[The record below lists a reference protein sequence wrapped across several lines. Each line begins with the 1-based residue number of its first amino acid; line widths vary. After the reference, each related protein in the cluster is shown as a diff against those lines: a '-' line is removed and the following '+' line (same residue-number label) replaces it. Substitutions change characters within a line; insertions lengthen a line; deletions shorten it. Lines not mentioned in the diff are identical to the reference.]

1 MDSMNGKQDIMNNS
15 AGDEV
20 SGKKFV
26 LAPMATLTH
35 EGLRILIEKFGGCS
49 EYFAEMIHAPSFLAG
64 GQFEN
69 WYIKSGPDL
78 SKIVWQITCGEKGPL
93 AELAGF
99 LDNYGG
105 LGIDINMGCCAPP
118 ILKQGAGAAWM
129 TKDTSLT
136 LSMVEAVRKEV
147 KNLRL
152 SVKLR
157 LGETEDYSKLLGFC
171 RSLVSGGI
179 ELITLHPRTIQE
191 KFKHL
196 ARRKYVEALARD
208 LQIPV
213 YGNGDVRDAQDAA
226 GFSEV
231 CSGVM
236 IGRKAVQCPWI
247 FKNIRKLF
255 AGNYS
260 REGENNGAV
269 DNTELVNIRET
280 GLDFL
285 RILLTSQP
293 EEFYLTRAKRFF
305 FYFCDNLSFA
315 HYVKM
320 KIQNARS
327 LDQIESLWEEYFT
340 KVPEDETK
348 IF

>member
-1 MDSMNGKQDIMNNS
+1 MERAEEKIETENRI
-15 AGDEV
+15 
-20 SGKKFV
+20 SGRAISSKKFV

-64 GQFEN
+64 GQFEH
-69 WYIKSGPDL
+69 WYIRPGPDL
-78 SKIVWQITCGEKGPL
+78 SKIVWQITCGEKAPL
-93 AELAGF
+93 VEIARF

-129 TKDTSLT
+129 TKDISQT
-136 LSMVEAVRKEV
+136 LSMVEGVRKEV

-171 RSLVSGGI
+171 RSLVSEGI

-196 ARRKYVEALARD
+196 ARRKYVEALAKD
-208 LQIPV
+208 LDIPV
-213 YGNGDVRDAQDAA
+213 YGNGDVKDASDAA
-226 GFSEV
+226 VFSNV
-231 CSGVM
+231 CTGVM

-255 AGNYS
+255 ARNYS
-260 REGENNGAV
+260 RDGENKGAV
-269 DNTELVNIRET
+269 DNTEPVNIRET
-280 GLDFL
+280 GHEFL

-315 HYVKM
+315 HYIKM

-327 LDQIESLWEEYFT
+327 LGQISSLWDEYFS
-340 KVPEDETK
+340 KVPEDEIK
-348 IF
+348 NL

>member
-1 MDSMNGKQDIMNNS
+1 
-15 AGDEV
+15 
-20 SGKKFV
+20 
-26 LAPMATLTH
+26 
-35 EGLRILIEKFGGCS
+35 
-49 EYFAEMIHAPSFLAG
+49 
-64 GQFEN
+64 
-69 WYIKSGPDL
+69 
-78 SKIVWQITCGEKGPL
+78 
-93 AELAGF
+93 
-99 LDNYGG
+99 
-105 LGIDINMGCCAPP
+105 
-118 ILKQGAGAAWM
+118 M

-157 LGETEDYSKLLGFC
+157 LGETEDYGKLLGFC
-171 RSLVSGGI
+171 RSLVSAGV

-247 FKNIRKLF
+247 FKNIRKIF
-255 AGNYS
+255 AGNYP
-260 REGENNGAV
+260 RDGENKGAV
-269 DNTELVNIRET
+269 DNTEPVNIRET
-280 GLDFL
+280 GHEFL

-315 HYVKM
+315 HYIKM

-327 LDQIESLWEEYFT
+327 LGQISSLWDEYFSI
-340 KVPEDETK
+340 VPEDEIK
-348 IF
+348 NL

>member
-1 MDSMNGKQDIMNNS
+1 MERAVEKIETENRISGGAI
-15 AGDEV
+15 

-35 EGLRILIEKFGGCS
+35 EGLRSLIGKFGGCS

-64 GQFEN
+64 GQFEK
-69 WYIKSGPDL
+69 WYIKPGPEL
-78 SKIVWQITCGEKGPL
+78 SRIVWQITCGEKGPL

-118 ILKQGAGAAWM
+118 ILKQGAGVAWM
-129 TKDTSLT
+129 TKDISHT
-136 LSMVEAVRKEV
+136 LSMVEGVREKV
-147 KNLRL
+147 RNLRL

-157 LGETEDYSKLLGFC
+157 LGETEDYGKLLGFC
-171 RSLVSGGI
+171 RSLVSAGV

-213 YGNGDVRDAQDAA
+213 YGNGDVKDAQDAA

-247 FKNIRKLF
+247 FKSIRKLF

>member
-35 EGLRILIEKFGGCS
+35 EGLRSLIGKFGGCS

-64 GQFEN
+64 GQFER

-129 TKDTSLT
+129 TKDISQT

-157 LGETEDYSKLLGFC
+157 LGETEDYGKLLGFC
-171 RSLVSGGI
+171 RSLVSAGV

-247 FKNIRKLF
+247 FKSIRKLF
-255 AGNYS
+255 AGNYP
-260 REGENNGAV
+260 RDGENKGAV
-269 DNTELVNIRET
+269 DNTEPVNIRET
-280 GLDFL
+280 GHEFL